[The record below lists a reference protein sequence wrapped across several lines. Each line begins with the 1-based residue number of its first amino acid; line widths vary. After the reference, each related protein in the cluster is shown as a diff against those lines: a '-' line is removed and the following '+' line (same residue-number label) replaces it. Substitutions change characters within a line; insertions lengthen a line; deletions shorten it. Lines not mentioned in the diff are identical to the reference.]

1 MEDIKFIPRN
11 FFFHVTEMLR
21 FFVPQVED
29 EVDDIAKAE
38 FEKFEQTLKE
48 SGKPTW
54 LIGGFSGRS
63 CTLFVVGGL
72 GVEGSFESLLQF

>member
-1 MEDIKFIPRN
+1 MFP
-11 FFFHVTEMLR
+11 FLVL
-21 FFVPQVED
+21 QVED

-54 LIGGFSGRS
+54 WGSTEGDHVHRGCEGERWNVKG
-63 CTLFVVGGL
+63 LFDH
-72 GVEGSFESLLQF
+72 SNSLKCIEPTCQTQERTRK

>member
-1 MEDIKFIPRN
+1 
-11 FFFHVTEMLR
+11 MLL

-48 SGKPTW
+48 SGKPT
-54 LIGGFSGRS
+54 
-63 CTLFVVGGL
+63 
-72 GVEGSFESLLQF
+72 

>member
-1 MEDIKFIPRN
+1 
-11 FFFHVTEMLR
+11 MLL

-54 LIGGFSGRS
+54 CEIPREILYIVYLEGALKGLFNRS
-63 CTLFVVGGL
+63 Y
-72 GVEGSFESLLQF
+72 SFKCIE